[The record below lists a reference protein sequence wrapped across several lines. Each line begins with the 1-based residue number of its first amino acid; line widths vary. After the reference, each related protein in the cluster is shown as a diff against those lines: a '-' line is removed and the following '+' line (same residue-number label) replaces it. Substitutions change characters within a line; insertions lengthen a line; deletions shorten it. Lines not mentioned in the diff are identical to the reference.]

1 MIFRIL
7 LWRFW
12 VLVIVLFLLA
22 TLAMPAGYKARPW
35 MPRAIESYPA
45 RLVSEGITIAVDPL
59 YSDALAAQVF
69 DKPDIVAR
77 GIMPLAVIIFNSND
91 FALDVN
97 GKTIELLQEEDRI
110 QGIDPLL
117 AVERI
122 YASMPSPQVRI
133 KNPIP
138 LPKIKVAKSHAE
150 ACQDFKDKFF
160 TLLRH
165 VDPHSTAGGFLFLP
179 VGHTAYLN
187 KALASA
193 RVYIPNIYRSDNGKS
208 LLFFEI
214 DLKPALNAP
223 TRK

>member
-1 MIFRIL
+1 MISRVL
-7 LWRFW
+7 LWRFCA
-12 VLVIVLFLLA
+12 LVIVLFLLA
-22 TLAMPAGYKARPW
+22 TLATTAGYKARPW
-35 MPRAIESYPA
+35 TPRAIESYPA
-45 RLVSEGITIAVDPL
+45 QLVSEGITIAVDPL

-91 FALDVN
+91 FAIDVD
-97 GKTIELLQEEDRI
+97 GKTIELLQEEERI
-110 QGIDPLL
+110 RSIDPLL

-122 YASMPSPQVRI
+122 YVSKPARQVPI
-133 KNPIP
+133 AIPIP
-138 LPKIKVAKSHAE
+138 LPKITVAKSHAE
-150 ACQDFKDKFF
+150 ACQDFKEKFF

-179 VGHTAYLN
+179 ITQAANLN
-187 KALASA
+187 KALAVA

-214 DLKPALNAP
+214 DLKPAVEAA